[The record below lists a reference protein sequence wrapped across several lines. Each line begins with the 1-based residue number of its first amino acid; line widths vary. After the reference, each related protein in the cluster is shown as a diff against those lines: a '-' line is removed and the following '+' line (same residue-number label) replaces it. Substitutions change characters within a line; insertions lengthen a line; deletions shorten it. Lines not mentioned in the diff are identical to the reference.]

1 MLKSTDFVLNCISLQ
16 IDLKCSIL
24 FSHCNGQIQELS
36 TVRGFLK
43 EVFILRSKLRGA
55 TLFFTEF
62 VLFAS
67 VKLLSPIFAEN
78 TLS

>member
-55 TLFFTEF
+55 TLFPSE
-62 VLFAS
+62 
-67 VKLLSPIFAEN
+67 I
-78 TLS
+78 

>member
-43 EVFILRSKLRGA
+43 EVFILRSKLRSA
-55 TLFFTEF
+55 TLFFT
-62 VLFAS
+62 FAQFFHRIR
-67 VKLLSPIFAEN
+67 LIRQR
-78 TLS
+78 